1 MEEGILS
8 TWTFFSGGLE
18 IHSWQ
23 PSALEGRQLGVLMQI
38 TRVGD
43 ITKIHCLSISGSL
56 CSPSGPIP
64 PLCAIQNLP
73 KQPWTY
79 RNERE
84 RGVLF
89 QPSLHICQ
97 LQLQP
102 QPKPCDWWQ
111 KSGLCP
117 WKKSR
122 GQISLP
128 GQAVSLCPLLPVN
141 AFAEEHGDKAG
152 EKQAQGHDPGHRQV
166 SRLAPSAF
174 FFN

>member
-1 MEEGILS
+1 MEKGILS
-8 TWTFFSGGLE
+8 SWTSFSGGLE
-18 IHSWQ
+18 SHSRQ
-23 PSALEGRQLGVLMQI
+23 PSALEGHQLGVWRQI

-43 ITKIHCLSISGSL
+43 ITEIHCLSISGSL
-56 CSPSGPIP
+56 RSPSGPIP

-73 KQPWTY
+73 KHPRAY

-89 QPSLHICQ
+89 QISLHVH
-97 LQLQP
+97 QLQP
-102 QPKPCDWWQ
+102 QSKPCDRWQ
-111 KSGLCP
+111 KSGLRP
-117 WKKSR
+117 GKKSR

-141 AFAEEHGDKAG
+141 ALAEEHGDKAG
-152 EKQAQGHDPGHRQV
+152 EEQAQGHDPGHRQV
-166 SRLAPSAF
+166 SRPAPSGS